1 MGALGRMLR
10 GFLMPTAKQIET
22 EHLADDV
29 RQYVICNSQANL
41 INTKLSLKI

>member
-29 RQYVICNSQANL
+29 RQYVICNSQAHLIENL
-41 INTKLSLKI
+41 ASN